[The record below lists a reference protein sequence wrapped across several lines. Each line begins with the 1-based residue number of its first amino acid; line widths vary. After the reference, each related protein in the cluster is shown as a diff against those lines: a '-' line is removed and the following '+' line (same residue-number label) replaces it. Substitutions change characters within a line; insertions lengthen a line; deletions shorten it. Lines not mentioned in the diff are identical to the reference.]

1 MGLDSALFID
11 DLLFFNCEEIVD
23 SEKKTKDVLTARKCS
38 NVFRGFFYDF
48 TAINDGE

>member
-23 SEKKTKDVLTARKCS
+23 SENKDKRRFNS
-38 NVFRGFFYDF
+38 PQM
-48 TAINDGE
+48 